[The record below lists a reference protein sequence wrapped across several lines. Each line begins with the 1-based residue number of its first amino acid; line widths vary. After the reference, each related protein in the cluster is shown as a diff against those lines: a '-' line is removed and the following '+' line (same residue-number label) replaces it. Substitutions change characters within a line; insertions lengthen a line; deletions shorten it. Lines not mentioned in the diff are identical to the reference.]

1 MILMLRLLI
10 IVIVSLLYAC
20 AAKASHDESTKQLTE
35 ADTGRSI
42 ELHIGDEL
50 EVTLPANPTTGFQW
64 EVSAVD
70 TSILRSIGK
79 PKFEPSNDAVG
90 SGGQVTLRFKAVEV
104 GQTGLKLIYHRPFE
118 KDVLPAKTF
127 EVTVTV
133 R

>member
-50 EVTLPANPTTGFQW
+50 EVTLPSNPTTGFQW

-70 TSILRSIGK
+70 TSILRSLVSQSLNHQMMQLAA
-79 PKFEPSNDAVG
+79 EVR
-90 SGGQVTLRFKAVEV
+90 LRFAS
-104 GQTGLKLIYHRPFE
+104 
-118 KDVLPAKTF
+118 
-127 EVTVTV
+127 
-133 R
+133 